1 MPKGPDIKQMF
12 AGIAGRYDLA
22 NHLLSLGIDYYWRRR
37 LVREVKASRPK
48 SVVDLATG
56 SGDVAF
62 ALKKELDHSV
72 KIKGIDFCEP
82 MLAKANEKKSQ
93 NKDFQDIEFI
103 LGDVLHLPLAD
114 NSVDALTI
122 AFGFRN
128 LEDRAKGLR
137 EMRRVLS
144 KPNGVLLIL
153 EFTQTHPWFRPLYSI
168 YLKYILPIL
177 AYLITGESKAYHYLA
192 GSIESFPTKKLI
204 SEQIAEA
211 GFKNIKSQSLSFS
224 IVAIHRA
231 ET

>member
-37 LVREVKASRPK
+37 LVKEVKASNPT

-62 ALKKELDHSV
+62 ALKKELGQSV
-72 KIKGIDFCEP
+72 NIKGIDFCEP
-82 MLAKANEKKSQ
+82 MLAKAIEKKSQ
-93 NKDFQDIEFI
+93 KKVFQDIEFI
-103 LGDVLHLPLAD
+103 LGDILHLPLED
-114 NSVDALTI
+114 NSVDTLTI

-128 LEDRAKGLR
+128 LEDRAKGLK

-153 EFTQTHPWFRPLYSI
+153 EFTQTHLWLRPLYTI

-177 AYLITGESKAYHYLA
+177 AYIITGKSKAYHYLA
-192 GSIESFPTKKLI
+192 GRS
-204 SEQIAEA
+204 
-211 GFKNIKSQSLSFS
+211 GF
-224 IVAIHRA
+224 
-231 ET
+231 